1 MKVHSVHAMEVLMIV
16 ELVACAGGLSAAV
29 SARSGGMPSVLA
41 VLARGW
47 AEAALER
54 ERRATLAAVIG
65 CLPAAV
71 CVAERDAS
79 GRVRFI
85 GPAATAPEEATWDVF
100 G

>member
-1 MKVHSVHAMEVLMIV
+1 MFVDLLMW
-16 ELVACAGGLSAAV
+16 AGCMSAAV
-29 SARSGGMPSVLA
+29 SAREPGALA

-65 CLPAAV
+65 CLLPSV
-71 CVAERDAS
+71 CVAERDAW

-85 GPAATAPEEATWDVF
+85 GPAATAPGQAAWDVL